1 MFFKIVL
8 KFLVMYVS
16 SGKYKGKKIL
26 FPQNG
31 YVRPVMSL
39 VREAFFSI
47 IFKDIVNSKFLDV
60 FAGTGIMSVEALS
73 RGASLAHLVEC
84 NRKIKITLIK
94 NFSFVEEF
102 YKFFFQRAEDFL
114 GKKDLFYDFIYL
126 DPPFNYKNK
135 INLLEIIL
143 KGKILNDKV
152 KIIMHYP
159 SSEDLK
165 INTSKFSVYNLKRYG
180 GSKLIFL
187 RIL

>member
-1 MFFKIVL
+1 
-8 KFLVMYVS
+8 MYVS

-26 FPQNG
+26 FPKTG
-31 YVRPVMSL
+31 VIRPVMSI

-47 IFKDIVNSKFLDV
+47 IFKDIINSKFLDV

-84 NRKIKITLIK
+84 NRKTKSTLVK

-114 GKKDLFYDFIYL
+114 VKKDLFYDFIYL

-152 KIIMHYP
+152 SIIMHCP
-159 SSEDLK
+159 FSENLD

>member
-1 MFFKIVL
+1 
-8 KFLVMYVS
+8 MYVS

-26 FPQNG
+26 FPKNG
-31 YVRPVMSL
+31 SVRPVISL

-84 NRKIKITLIK
+84 NRKIKITLVE

-114 GKKDLFYDFIYL
+114 SKKIFFMILFIL
-126 DPPFNYKNK
+126 IPRLIIK
-135 INLLEIIL
+135 I
-143 KGKILNDKV
+143 
-152 KIIMHYP
+152 
-159 SSEDLK
+159 
-165 INTSKFSVYNLKRYG
+165 R
-180 GSKLIFL
+180 LICL
-187 RIL
+187 RLF

>member
-1 MFFKIVL
+1 MFFEIVL
-8 KFLVMYVS
+8 KSLFMYVS

-26 FPQNG
+26 FPKTCS
-31 YVRPVMSL
+31 VRPVMSL

-47 IFKDIVNSKFLDV
+47 IFKDIVDSKFLDV

-84 NRKIKITLIK
+84 NRKTRITLMK

-114 GKKDLFYDFIYL
+114 SKKDLFYDFIYL

-135 INLLEIIL
+135 VNLLEIIL

-152 KIIMHYP
+152 NIIMHCP
-159 SSEDLK
+159 FSEDLD

-187 RIL
+187 KIL

>member
-1 MFFKIVL
+1 
-8 KFLVMYVS
+8 MYVS

-26 FPQNG
+26 FPKNG
-31 YVRPVMSL
+31 SVRPVMSL

-84 NRKIKITLIK
+84 NRKIKITLVE

-114 GKKDLFYDFIYL
+114 SKKIFFMILFIL
-126 DPPFNYKNK
+126 IPRLIIK
-135 INLLEIIL
+135 I
-143 KGKILNDKV
+143 
-152 KIIMHYP
+152 
-159 SSEDLK
+159 
-165 INTSKFSVYNLKRYG
+165 R
-180 GSKLIFL
+180 LICL
-187 RIL
+187 RLF

>member
-1 MFFKIVL
+1 MFLKIVL
-8 KFLVMYVS
+8 KFLFMYVS
-16 SGKYKGKKIL
+16 SGKYKGRKIL
-26 FPQNG
+26 FPKTG
-31 YVRPVMSL
+31 AVRPVMSL

-47 IFKDIVNSKFLDV
+47 IFKDIINSKFLDV

-84 NRKIKITLIK
+84 NKKAKITLVK

-126 DPPFNYKNK
+126 DPPFN
-135 INLLEIIL
+135 IIS

-152 KIIMHYP
+152 NIIMHCP
-159 SSEDLK
+159 FGEDLD

-187 RIL
+187 RML

>member
-1 MFFKIVL
+1 MFFEIVL
-8 KFLVMYVS
+8 KSLFMYVS

-26 FPQNG
+26 FPKTCS
-31 YVRPVMSL
+31 VRPVMSL

-84 NRKIKITLIK
+84 NKKTKTTLVK
-94 NFSFVEEF
+94 NFSFVKEF

-114 GKKDLFYDFIYL
+114 SKKDLFYDFIYL

-135 INLLEIIL
+135 VNLLEIIL

-152 KIIMHYP
+152 NIIIHCP
-159 SSEDLK
+159 FSENLN

-187 RIL
+187 KIL

>member
-8 KFLVMYVS
+8 KFLFMYVS

-26 FPQNG
+26 FPKNG
-31 YVRPVMSL
+31 SVRPVMSL

-73 RGASLAHLVEC
+73 RGASFAHLVEC
-84 NRKIKITLIK
+84 NRKIKITLVE

-114 GKKDLFYDFIYL
+114 SKKDLFYDFIYL

-152 KIIMHYP
+152 SIIMHYP
-159 SSEDLK
+159 SNEDLE

-187 RIL
+187 KIL